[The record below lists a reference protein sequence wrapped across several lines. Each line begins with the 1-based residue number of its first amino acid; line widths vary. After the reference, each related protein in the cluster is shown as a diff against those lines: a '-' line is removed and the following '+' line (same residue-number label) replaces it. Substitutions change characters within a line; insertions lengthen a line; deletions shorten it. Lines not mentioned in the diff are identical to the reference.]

1 MKKRFGWLKKIIFGF
16 LGLTAIAIAVAFY
29 IGVYQ
34 VAPPIILH
42 PYKPDRAVFCNDTP
56 ERHGLMAERFDFK
69 TEEGFT
75 LKGWYVHAAPGRP
88 PRGTVVCLHGIGG
101 CKEPLLGDA
110 ELVSKEGFNA
120 ILYDSRA
127 QGESGGEN
135 CTFGYFE
142 ARDLSR
148 ALDEAAK
155 RHGAAQPYGVWG
167 GSFGG
172 AVALRALAHEPRL
185 KFGIVVSTFASLREI
200 VGDYLYIN
208 TGVRANLIANLAL
221 NKAGHIAGFP
231 PEEVAP
237 AEDAKRI
244 TQPILLIHGMDDRNI
259 SVEYGKRIFAN
270 LASKDKH
277 WYPVPGADHFNVWEK
292 GGAEYDR
299 QLRGF
304 LRRVSP

>member
-1 MKKRFGWLKKIIFGF
+1 MKKRFGWLKKITLGF

-34 VAPPIILH
+34 IAPPIILH
-42 PYKPDRAVFCNDTP
+42 PVRPDRAEFRNETP
-56 ERHGLMAERFDFK
+56 ERHKLKADRFDFT

-75 LKGWYVHAAPGRP
+75 LKGWYVHAAPGRT
-88 PRGTVVCLHGIGG
+88 PRGTIVCLHGIGG

-110 ELVSKEGFNA
+110 EMLADEGFNA

-135 CTFGYFE
+135 CTYGYFE

-155 RHGAAQPYGVWG
+155 RHHAAEPFGVWG

-185 KFGIVVSTFASLREI
+185 KFGIVASTFARLREI
-200 VGDYLYIN
+200 VGDYLYLH
-208 TGVRANLIANLAL
+208 TGIRANFIANLAL
-221 NKAGHIAGFP
+221 NRAGSIASFP
-231 PEEVAP
+231 PDEVDP
-237 AEDAKRI
+237 AEDAKHI
-244 TQPILLIHGMDDRNI
+244 TQPILLIHGAEDRTI
-259 SVEYGKRIFAN
+259 SPEYGKRIFAN

-299 QLRGF
+299 QLRRF
-304 LRRVSP
+304 LKRVSP